1 MSIINDINDF
11 NQNMVGNTN
20 PRLAGYL
27 PIDYF
32 RVVDTDH
39 SSRRIRDVA
48 IPIEHFYD
56 YNLENAS
63 CDDDDNNEDGG

>member
-1 MSIINDINDF
+1 MSIADSIYDF
-11 NQNMVGNTN
+11 NQNVGNNTN
-20 PRLAGYL
+20 PRLVGYL
-27 PIDYF
+27 PVDYF

-63 CDDDDNNEDGG
+63 CDNDDNNI